1 MGQSPEERQL
11 TEDIAATRE
20 DLSRNL
26 DALSDRV
33 SPARIVERRKEA
45 VRGRF
50 QRMRDNVMG
59 AGPSVSMAGAAD
71 SVSGTAQGAVDT
83 VTQRAQ
89 GNPLAA
95 GLVAFGV
102 GALVGSLLPASEKEA
117 QAARRVVDL
126 AKEQGQPVLEE
137 AKSVGQEVGQH
148 LKERASRAADQVK
161 QSAQSSA
168 QSVTEE
174 GRSAAQSI
182 KEDAR
187 SPHS

>member
-26 DALSDRV
+26 DALTDRV
-33 SPARIVERRKEA
+33 SPSRIVERRKDA

-59 AGPSVSMAGAAD
+59 AGSSGSVSGTAD
-71 SVSGTAQGAVDT
+71 SVSETAQGAVDT

-95 GLVAFGV
+95 GLVAFGM

-117 QAARRVVDL
+117 QAAQRVVDF

-148 LKERASRAADQVK
+148 LKEQASQAADQVK

-168 QSVTEE
+168 QSVSEE
-174 GRSAAQSI
+174 GRSAAESV

-187 SPHS
+187 PTRS